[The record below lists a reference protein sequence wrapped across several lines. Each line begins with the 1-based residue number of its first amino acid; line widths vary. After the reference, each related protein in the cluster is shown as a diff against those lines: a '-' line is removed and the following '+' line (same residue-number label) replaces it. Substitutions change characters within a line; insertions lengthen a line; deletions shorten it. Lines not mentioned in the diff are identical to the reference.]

1 MTQDQPRARGRP
13 RIESITEPQKRTLRV
28 IENCLQ
34 ERGYPPTIQEL
45 ADELGITPA
54 STHGQVKQLERKGY
68 LKRESRKARSLVLVR
83 PPDEPVLDLVEIPLV
98 GTVVAGQPLLADENV
113 LGQIFIER
121 RISRSARCF
130 ALRVS
135 GDSMND
141 ADIHDGDIVVIRQQ
155 PLAQH
160 NDIVVALVDGEATL
174 KRLYLQEQVIELR
187 PENSSYRP
195 IPIGPDT
202 ELRIVGKVLAVHRPA
217 EHRPAEHRPAEPSA
231 Q

>member
-1 MTQDQPRARGRP
+1 VNQQKPRARGRP
-13 RIESITEPQKRTLRV
+13 RVESITQPQQRTLRV

-68 LKRESRKARSLVLVR
+68 LKREGRKARSLVLVR
-83 PPDEPVLDLVEIPLV
+83 QPDEPVLNLVEIPLV
-98 GTVVAGQPLLADENV
+98 GTVVAGQPLLAEENV
-113 LGQIFIER
+113 LGQILIER
-121 RISRSARCF
+121 RLSRSARCF

-155 PLAQH
+155 LLAQH
-160 NDIVVALVDGEATL
+160 NDIVVALVDGESTI
-174 KRLYLQEQVIELR
+174 KRLYLQDEIIELR

-202 ELRIVGKVLAVHRPA
+202 ELRIIGKVLAVHSSVEPA
-217 EHRPAEHRPAEPSA
+217 V
-231 Q
+231 